1 MEADMLSVEL
11 NDLEHFCGTTIGHS
25 PWKTVTQEMIQA
37 FADATGDHQWIHVDV
52 ERATRET
59 PWKSPVAHGF
69 LTVSLIPL
77 LNQEVIDVQGKGASI
92 NYGINKLRF
101 PAAVKSGA
109 DIRSK
114 MELLE
119 VSRMDDQRTLATYRT
134 TVEIRG
140 EDKPACVAENLVM
153 YVA

>member
-1 MEADMLSVEL
+1 MRIIESLDEL
-11 NDLEHFCGTTIGHS
+11 KGLIGQEVAVS
-25 PWKTVTQEMIQA
+25 DWTEITQQQVNL
-37 FADATGDHQWIHVDV
+37 FAEATGDHQWIHLDV

-69 LTVSLIPL
+69 LNVSLIPL

>member
-1 MEADMLSVEL
+1 MLSVEL

-37 FADATGDHQWIHVDV
+37 FADATGDHQWIHLDV

-69 LTVSLIPL
+69 LTASLIPL

-114 MELLE
+114 MELLWRGQACLRGRE
-119 VSRMDDQRTLATYRT
+119 PGDVRGLIGQTPEATQKK
-134 TVEIRG
+134 G
-140 EDKPACVAENLVM
+140 PLGPFSHSDGC
-153 YVA
+153 